1 MQKTIL
7 GTLVALLALSS
18 FADAGTLY
26 AVRESDDVL
35 IEINTDTLAMKDI
48 GPLGTT
54 FAFGGLEYAN
64 GTLWMV
70 PGRGNNNLFTVDVK
84 SGKATMVG
92 SHGVNDLFGLG
103 YDSKNGVMYGT
114 QFSQG
119 TSLWELNTGTG
130 AAKLVGNM
138 GRGIGGLCY
147 NYNTDQLIG
156 VQDGAG
162 DLFEINRQT
171 AQTTL
176 LYAGDYT
183 NDSGLAYDG
192 EKNVLWDIDWNGNL
206 YLYDI
211 SNNYARKTMLSG
223 LGAHDG
229 LAFVPEPSAL
239 ALLAVAGLLI
249 RRR

>member
-1 MQKTIL
+1 MKTAVL
-7 GTLVALLALSS
+7 TTLIALLALST

-26 AVRESDDVL
+26 TVREGDDVL
-35 IEINTDTLAMKDI
+35 VEINTDTLAMKDI

-64 GTLWMV
+64 GQLWMV
-70 PGRGNNNLFTVDVK
+70 AGRNNNSLYTVDMK
-84 SGKATMVG
+84 TGKATLVG
-92 SHGVNDLFGLG
+92 AHGVQDLFGLG
-103 YDSKNGVMYGT
+103 YDSKNGVLYGT

-119 TSLWELNTGTG
+119 QSLWELNPSNGSS
-130 AAKLVGNM
+130 KLIGNM

-156 VQDGAG
+156 IQDGAG
-162 DLFEINRQT
+162 DLFEIDRKT

-176 LYAGDYT
+176 LYAGEYT

-192 EKNVLWDIDWNGNL
+192 EKNGLWDIDWSG
-206 YLYDI
+206 YLFYYDI
-211 SNNYARKTMLSG
+211 NNNYARKTMLSG
-223 LGAHDG
+223 LGAFDG